1 MLWLLCSQGHGSGA
15 QKFWFKDR
23 PSPFIKGPVK
33 GLPRGTAQQLRAA
46 PDFRHRCRVCLS
58 IPGPLE
64 VSDNVSL
71 TSSSSPGLAHPRSLI
86 NGS

>member
-46 PDFRHRCRVCLS
+46 PDAEFASPFLAPLRSATMSHSPPAPPQAWRIL
-58 IPGPLE
+58 GP
-64 VSDNVSL
+64 
-71 TSSSSPGLAHPRSLI
+71 
-86 NGS
+86 